1 MKKSLH
7 KIPASLMQI
16 RINQKV
22 KEQLSK
28 IQDDNHS
35 EFRRGY
41 ETASKDVEGL
51 YKPKVEEQKQQ
62 LLDQAK
68 RHQKRVEELKATI
81 ETPITQ
87 WKMAAD
93 ATPRQHSGIN
103 KSNLTDSPQYF
114 FATLGT
120 KEYSGWIVQNWRR
133 GWLWLS
139 NWMFAAIAWVSVYG
153 LPQEFIELIPEAN
166 QKNFIPVLSALG
178 ILCRFIDQNRKK
190 SLPLV
195 TAGEADDNRT

>member
-1 MKKSLH
+1 MKKTQH
-7 KIPASLMQI
+7 KIPASLIQT
-16 RINQKV
+16 RVNRKV
-22 KEQLSK
+22 QEELSK
-28 IQDDNHS
+28 IQDENQN

-51 YKPKVEEQKQQ
+51 YKPKVAEQKQQ

-68 RHQKRVEELKATI
+68 RHQKRIEELKAQI
-81 ETPITQ
+81 QIPSQKWEFVD
-87 WKMAAD
+87 D
-93 ATPRQHSGIN
+93 ANPRQHSGIN
-103 KSNLTDSPQYF
+103 KSNLTDSSQYF

-153 LPQEFIELIPEAN
+153 VPPEIIELIPEAN

-190 SLPLV
+190 ALPLV